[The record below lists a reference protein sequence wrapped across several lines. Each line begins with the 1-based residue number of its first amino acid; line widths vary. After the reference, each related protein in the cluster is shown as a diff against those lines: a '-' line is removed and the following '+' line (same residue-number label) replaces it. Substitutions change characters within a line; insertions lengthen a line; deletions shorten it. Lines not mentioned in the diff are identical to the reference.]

1 MAQFVPVA
9 THVEES
15 AVINAPIENVW
26 GTLMTPHLNFS
37 WWELVQSSELKVG
50 LKRSFFASLLI
61 ILL

>member
-15 AVINAPIENVW
+15 AVINAPIESVW
-26 GTLMTPHLNFS
+26 STLMTPHLNFS

-50 LKRSFFASLLI
+50 LRTEFIDRLT
-61 ILL
+61 